1 VAGNCGN
8 REKSN
13 ESDSNGQAYLCK
25 GLGAAQPAH
34 MLVSCN
40 SRKTKKQ
47 KKRYFLLNSHVII
60 NLPIIP
66 FFPALK
72 NRQKK

>member
-1 VAGNCGN
+1 MAGNCGN

-13 ESDSNGQAYLCK
+13 ESDSNGQAYFCI

-34 MLVSCN
+34 MLVGCN

-47 KKRYFLLNSHVII
+47 KKVIVVILLF
-60 NLPIIP
+60 P
-66 FFPALK
+66 FEFSCHY
-72 NRQKK
+72 